1 MASGEFSISLIDRKS
16 KSSTQRLTGVAL
28 TALNIAAQETAWGTL
43 VTDTVNMSVGVLT
56 RWSVGNVT
64 AAANPVAPT
73 AINSLR
79 KNKLAVSYH
88 DSTIGKRFTSQIPIA
103 DGTGLTFI
111 TGTDD
116 LDLTAGA
123 TATYVG
129 DFQAVV
135 KSEFGNAVV
144 IDKIRAIGR
153 HV

>member
-1 MASGEFSISLIDRKS
+1 MSGEFSVTFQDRRQKT
-16 KSSTQRLTGVAL
+16 STQRLPGVTL
-28 TALNIAAQETAWGTL
+28 INTNIAAEQTAWGTL
-43 VTDTVNMSVGVLT
+43 VTDTVAMSVGALM

-64 AAANPVAPT
+64 QTPNPNLPVA
-73 AINSLR
+73 INALR

-88 DSTIGKRFTSQIPIA
+88 DTVTGKKFTSQIPIA

-111 TGTDD
+111 VGTDD

-123 TATYVG
+123 TATYKT
-129 DFQAVV
+129 DFEAVV
-135 KSEFGNAVV
+135 KTNGVNAVV